1 VRKLQTLKLSIII
14 ILAYSFVDFIIGN
27 NNSVA
32 MRFQAVDAETKLSL
46 GLPLE
51 LTTVGIYEL
60 TLLDRVSDRI
70 AMNLTNARRRLIE
83 DVTKGVPLKKSLQ
96 SVKGIGKKG
105 SKYLAENLKIEI
117 VRLNQATASTDG

>member
-1 VRKLQTLKLSIII
+1 MRKLQTLKLSIII
-14 ILAYSFVDFIIGN
+14 ILAYSFVNFIIGN
-27 NNSVA
+27 HNYVA
-32 MRFQAVDAETKLSL
+32 MSFQAVDAETKLSL

-51 LTTVGIYEL
+51 FTTVGIYEL

-83 DVTKGVPLKKSLQ
+83 DVTKGVPLNKSLQ

-105 SKYLAENLKIEI
+105 SKYLAENLEIEM
-117 VRLNQATASTDG
+117 VR